1 MTRHHTVL
9 DSPLGPLTVVV
20 DDEGLCGLYVEQ
32 GLRKALERS
41 ATLGSPS
48 GPEEVPLLQAVAEQ
62 LTAYFRGELTE
73 FDLPVSAA
81 GTPFQQRVWAALCR
95 IPYGETRSYGALAAE
110 IGNPAA
116 SRAVG
121 AANGRNPLSIVVP
134 CHRVIGSTGRLTGYA
149 GGLTTKEQLLAH
161 ERSSGAGPSRR
172 TADSVV
178 PLVG

>member
-9 DSPLGPLTVVV
+9 DSPLGPLTVVTE
-20 DDEGLCGLYVEQ
+20 DAGLCGLYVEQ
-32 GLRKALERS
+32 GLRKALERQ

-48 GPEEVPLLQAVAEQ
+48 HPRNVPLLQAVAEQ
-62 LTAYFRGELTE
+62 LAAYFRGELTE
-73 FDLPVSAA
+73 FDLKVTAA
-81 GTPFQQRVWAALCR
+81 GTAFQQQVWAALRR
-95 IPYGETRSYGALAAE
+95 IPYGETRSYGQVATE

-121 AANGRNPLSIVVP
+121 AANGRNPVSIVVP

-161 ERSSGAGPSRR
+161 ERSVGGSSRPADFLSEPSLR
-172 TADSVV
+172 
-178 PLVG
+178 